1 MPDSLPER
9 LRGCLEEDLDLDL
22 DSDLDLELDLERDL
36 DRDLASWCWR
46 TGDLLTVRLRALWT
60 GCSGSLEP
68 TRALLSWRKGDGDLA
83 AVWVSWGSVAS
94 WGSAHRASALPVSCP
109 GS

>member
-36 DRDLASWCWR
+36 DLDLERDLDLPWCWCWR

-68 TRALLSWRKGDGDLA
+68 TRALLSWRKGDGDLLFDRLRY
-83 AVWVSWGSVAS
+83 G
-94 WGSAHRASALPVSCP
+94 
-109 GS
+109 